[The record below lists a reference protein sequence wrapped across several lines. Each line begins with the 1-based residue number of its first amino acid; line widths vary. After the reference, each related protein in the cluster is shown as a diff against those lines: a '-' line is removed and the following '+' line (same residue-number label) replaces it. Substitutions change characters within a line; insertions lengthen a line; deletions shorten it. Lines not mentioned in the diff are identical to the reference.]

1 MRVAIVDDN
10 AADRSWLEE
19 RVEALLARRGLEG
32 TVFRRP
38 AGTVHAGLPGH
49 LYGGAG
55 RRFHGGD
62 ATGL

>member
-32 TVFRRP
+32 TVFPFPDGEGFLAAARREQI
-38 AGTVHAGLPGH
+38 
-49 LYGGAG
+49 G
-55 RRFHGGD
+55 RAHV
-62 ATGL
+62 